1 MRCPKCNQEI
11 NPHSERCPNCG
22 TSARYAVPDGDT
34 MTRVRRQISVIRREN
49 EVSDADLS
57 DASFSPVLK
66 FDRPGEKEQDDRIE
80 HNPANNFPD
89 ESFLPVDLSGIIPEE
104 TDDDIRHRDLSAS
117 INRLMNN
124 KEDDLLAEY
133 YFKDGITDL
142 EKYQLARSYERL
154 EKRENNSASREA
166 SDPEAE
172 EKTPDELT
180 EEMSDAAR
188 RLSQFPEEKG
198 VDRFLT
204 SLWEKKDRAVIRIK
218 SFFKRNVS
226 DRCKKIY
233 DTFDAKTSGFM
244 NGFLDRFYYKRF
256 GSLKRRRADDST
268 ETYHLRSKVWG
279 IFGIILILLICLLIG
294 LNMMLS
300 SDLNGKWIISTDSS
314 GSPNIIMEFKPGG
327 SAVLSVKSEDG
338 WHVHKK
344 GRYSTKRKNGHDL
357 LTIEYE
363 DGEVKRLYYIID
375 GKSGTFI
382 NVDTNVQM
390 VYQIK

>member
-1 MRCPKCNQEI
+1 M
-11 NPHSERCPNCG
+11 
-22 TSARYAVPDGDT
+22 
-34 MTRVRRQISVIRREN
+34 
-49 EVSDADLS
+49 
-57 DASFSPVLK
+57 
-66 FDRPGEKEQDDRIE
+66 
-80 HNPANNFPD
+80 
-89 ESFLPVDLSGIIPEE
+89 
-104 TDDDIRHRDLSAS
+104 
-117 INRLMNN
+117 
-124 KEDDLLAEY
+124 
-133 YFKDGITDL
+133 
-142 EKYQLARSYERL
+142 
-154 EKRENNSASREA
+154 
-166 SDPEAE
+166 
-172 EKTPDELT
+172 
-180 EEMSDAAR
+180 
-188 RLSQFPEEKG
+188 
-198 VDRFLT
+198 
-204 SLWEKKDRAVIRIK
+204 IRIK

-268 ETYHLRSKVWG
+268 ETYHLRRKVWG

-294 LNMMLS
+294 MNMMLS